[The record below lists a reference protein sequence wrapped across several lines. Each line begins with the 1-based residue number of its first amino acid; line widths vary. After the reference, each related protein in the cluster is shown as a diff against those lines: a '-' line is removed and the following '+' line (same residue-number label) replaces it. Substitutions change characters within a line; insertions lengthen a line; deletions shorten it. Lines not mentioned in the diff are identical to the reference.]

1 MKRRLLPLA
10 LSSLLLAGTALFG
23 CSWETYQKNDG
34 HTGLRQKYEK
44 GTRVY
49 YEDGSYSR
57 NMQYNQYRPEP
68 HAVKPGMSEPAEV
81 RGANWDEPQSSA
93 Q

>member
-1 MKRRLLPLA
+1 MRYLA
-10 LSSLLLAGTALFG
+10 LLLAGTALLG

>member
-1 MKRRLLPLA
+1 MRYLA
-10 LSSLLLAGTALFG
+10 LLLAGTALFG
-23 CSWETYQKNDG
+23 CSWETYQK
-34 HTGLRQKYEK
+34 T
-44 GTRVY
+44 TATPACA
-49 YEDGSYSR
+49 R
-57 NMQYNQYRPEP
+57 NTKKAPACITKTALIHAICNTTNTAPES

>member
-1 MKRRLLPLA
+1 MGIIDR
-10 LSSLLLAGTALFG
+10 
-23 CSWETYQKNDG
+23 
-34 HTGLRQKYEK
+34 
-44 GTRVY
+44 Y